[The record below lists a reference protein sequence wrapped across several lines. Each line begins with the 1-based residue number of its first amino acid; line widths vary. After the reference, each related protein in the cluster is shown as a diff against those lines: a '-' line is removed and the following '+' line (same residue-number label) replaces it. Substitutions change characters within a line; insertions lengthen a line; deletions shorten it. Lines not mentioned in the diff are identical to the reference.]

1 MPNNLPKRRLHTVK
15 KRVAASLVLATS
27 VLSSCQGEK
36 QAVVPVQAVPQ
47 NTEIISFFEKF
58 SQLKGFRDMPFAQG
72 STVSIIKSG
81 QARAEDITQA
91 EIDRMVAGALYK
103 TGDFSSLIKN
113 GQTVVIKPNLVQM
126 KVDSTGEL
134 IDKEV
139 SGVTTDWRVTNAV
152 VEQVRKLNP
161 DGKIYII
168 EGSATGGTKNVME
181 YLHYTPEF
189 MPEVDG
195 FFALEEDCGAWQD
208 FDAPEIIKIESN
220 DTLLH
225 DEYYFSRMVYEADVL
240 ISIPCLKSTSGCV
253 VTGGIKNVSMGLPP
267 GNIYGYSETSASKLN
282 MVSHKMH
289 DGALDKWIYDYFI
302 CKPVDY
308 VVVDGL
314 QGFQNGPTPKNHDA
328 ILDDRMNMRIIMAGA
343 DAVAVDT
350 TCALAMGW
358 DPQSVKYLNHF
369 AQSAVGHT
377 QTERILT
384 LGEPVGGLRKS
395 FSNKFPNL
403 GGVPVEAL
411 EPPRI
416 DDLNYSFVGKDLH
429 IALATG
435 PEAVKAELYINS
447 YFTALV
453 PVVSGAAAFD
463 LELAIPAGAEY
474 TAKVVVYDRFMNACE
489 ESFVLG

>member
-1 MPNNLPKRRLHTVK
+1 MSNIPPKKRLNSIK

-27 VLSSCQGEK
+27 VLSSCQSEK
-36 QAVVPVQAVPQ
+36 PASAPVQAVPQ
-47 NTEIISFFEKF
+47 NTEIISPFEQVF
-58 SQLKGFRDMPFAQG
+58 RLKGVKDVPFAQG
-72 STVSIIKSG
+72 STVSIVKSG
-81 QARAEDITQA
+81 EAKAEDITQA
-91 EIDRMVAGALYK
+91 EIERMVAAVLYK
-103 TGDFSSLIKN
+103 TGDFKSLIKN

-139 SGVTTDWRVTNAV
+139 SGITTDWRVTNAV

-181 YLHYTPEF
+181 YLHYTLEF

-302 CKPVDY
+302 CRPVDY

-328 ILDDRMNMRIIMAGA
+328 ILDDRMNMRIIMAGV

-350 TCALAMGW
+350 TCALVMGW
-358 DPQSVKYLNHF
+358 DPQSVRYLNHF
-369 AQSAVGHT
+369 ADADIGHT
-377 QTERILT
+377 ETARILT
-384 LGEPVGGLRKS
+384 LGEQVGGLRKN
-395 FSNKFPNL
+395 FGNKFPNL
-403 GGVPVEAL
+403 GGTPIEIL
-411 EPPRI
+411 ERPAI
-416 DDLNYSFVGKDLH
+416 NDLNYSIVGKDLH

-435 PEAVKAELYINS
+435 PEAVKAELYING

-463 LELAIPAGAEY
+463 LEVAIPAGAEY
-474 TAKVVVYDRFMNACE
+474 TARVLVYDRFMNAAE
-489 ESFVLG
+489 ESFALG